1 MFFFLE
7 VDQIFKVIIDID
19 EARGRLE
26 VTSLDIYC
34 SENIYSVKCT
44 VCRRTLMINTEVNNA
59 LLFYF
64 Y

>member
-7 VDQIFKVIIDID
+7 VDQVFKVIIDID

-34 SENIYSVKCT
+34 NENIYSVKCI
-44 VCRRTLMINTEVNNA
+44 VCRRTLMINTEVNSA

>member
-7 VDQIFKVIIDID
+7 VDQVFKVIIDFD

-26 VTSLDIYC
+26 VTSFDIYC
-34 SENIYSVKCT
+34 SENIYSVKCI
-44 VCRRTLMINTEVNNA
+44 VCGRTLMII
-59 LLFYF
+59 FYF